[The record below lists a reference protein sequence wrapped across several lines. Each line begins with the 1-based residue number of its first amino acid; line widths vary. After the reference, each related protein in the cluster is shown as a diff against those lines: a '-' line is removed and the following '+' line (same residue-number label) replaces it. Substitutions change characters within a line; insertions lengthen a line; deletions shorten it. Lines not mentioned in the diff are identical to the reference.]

1 MAFFRS
7 TLPGAVQ
14 QRVLD
19 LAAFLV
25 LAPALWLPSGYSIGA
40 ILLLTLGLWRWPAV
54 LRGQHTPNAPLRAWA
69 LAVLAMGLVWCMYLV
84 EDGRLMTN
92 TLGLDRSSKY
102 LLVLLALPA
111 VWAQR
116 PAGSALR
123 WGCWV
128 GAAGAGLLAGW
139 QVLVQHLDRAEG
151 YTNAIQFG
159 NLSLLLALWSGIW
172 AVQASRRHERLL
184 GGLAAGLGIAASVLS
199 GSRGGWVVLPV
210 LLVVLVW
217 FARPATEGSQGRRGL
232 RALGVALLACLLL
245 AALPPVQQRAHEAT
259 QELLQQPEPEK
270 SNTATGSRLAFWMH
284 AWRLGLAHPWLGA
297 GQRGYEQSQ
306 LAAVARQEMPS
317 MSVHFNHAH
326 NEWLD
331 MFAKRG
337 LLGVTGLAL
346 FYAVPGLLCARRLRR
361 TGRDHLDDVRAA
373 GNGYAADGERH
384 AAALC
389 GLVTVL
395 GYLGFGMT
403 QVMFAHNNGN
413 LMYLL
418 PLTLWLAVCWPA
430 AGAAGA
436 SATAITR

>member
-1 MAFFRS
+1 MTTFRLS
-7 TLPGAVQ
+7 LPGAVQ

-40 ILLLTLGLWRWPAV
+40 ILLLMLGLWRWPAV
-54 LRGQHTPNAPLRAWA
+54 LRGQLTPNAPLRAWA
-69 LAVLAMGLVWCMYLV
+69 LAVLAMGLVWSMYLV

-102 LLVLLALPA
+102 FLVLLALPA

-139 QVLVQHLDRAEG
+139 QVLVQHLERAEG

-172 AVQASRRHERLL
+172 VVQASRLHERLL
-184 GGLAAGLGIAASVLS
+184 GSLAAVLGLAASVLS

-217 FARPATEGSQGRRGL
+217 FAGPATDGSQGRRGL
-232 RALGVALLACLLL
+232 RALGAALLACLLL
-245 AALPPVQQRAHEAT
+245 AALPPVQQRAHEAA

-284 AWRLGLAHPWLGA
+284 AWRLGMAHPWLGA
-297 GQRGYEQSQ
+297 GQLGYEQSQ

-337 LLGVTGLAL
+337 LLGVSGLAL
-346 FYAVPGLLCARRLRR
+346 FYAVPGLLCWRRLRP
-361 TGRDHLDDVRAA
+361 TGREPLENATAA
-373 GNGYAADGERH
+373 GNEDAARGERH

-418 PLTLWLAVCWPA
+418 PITLWLAVCWPA
-430 AGAAGA
+430 AAPQTSGAGA
-436 SATAITR
+436 QR

>member
-1 MAFFRS
+1 MTIFRLS
-7 TLPGAVQ
+7 LPGAVQ

-25 LAPALWLPSGYSIGA
+25 FAPALWLPSGYSIGA
-40 ILLLTLGLWRWPAV
+40 ILLLMLGLWRWPAV
-54 LRGQHTPNAPLRAWA
+54 LRGQLTPNAPLRAWA
-69 LAVLAMGLVWCMYLV
+69 LAVLAMGLVWSMYLF
-84 EDGRLMTN
+84 EGGRLMTN

-102 LLVLLALPA
+102 FLVLLALPA
-111 VWAQR
+111 VWGHR

-139 QVLVQHLDRAEG
+139 QVLVQHLERAEG

-159 NLSLLLALWSGIW
+159 NLALLLALWSCIW
-172 AVQASRRHERLL
+172 AVQSGRLHERIV
-184 GGLAAGLGIAASVLS
+184 GGLAAALGLAASVFS
-199 GSRGGWVVLPV
+199 GSRGGWVTLPV
-210 LLVVLVW
+210 LLVVIVW
-217 FARPATEGSQGRRGL
+217 LAQPFAKGGQPKRGL
-232 RALGVALLACLLL
+232 RALGAALLACLLL
-245 AALPPVQQRAHEAT
+245 ASLPPVQKRAHEAV

-270 SNTATGSRLAFWMH
+270 SNTSTGSRLAFWMY
-284 AWRLGLAHPWLGA
+284 AWRLGVAHPWLGA
-297 GQRGYEQSQ
+297 GQLGYEQSQ
-306 LAAVARQEMPS
+306 REAVARQEMPS

-337 LLGVTGLAL
+337 LLGVSGLAL
-346 FYAVPGLLCARRLRR
+346 FYAVPGFLCWRRLRR
-361 TGRDHLDDVRAA
+361 MGREPLENATAA
-373 GNGYAADGERH
+373 GNEDAARGERH

-418 PLTLWLAVCWPA
+418 PVTLWLAVCWPV
-430 AGAAGA
+430 AGAPGA
-436 SATAITR
+436 FRTPIRR

>member
-40 ILLLTLGLWRWPAV
+40 ILLLMLGLWRWPAV
-54 LRGQHTPNAPLRAWA
+54 LRGQLAPNAPLRAWA
-69 LAVLAMGLVWCMYLV
+69 LAVLAMGLVWSMYLV

-92 TLGLDRSSKY
+92 TLGFDRSSKY

-111 VWAQR
+111 VWGQR

-139 QVLVQHLDRAEG
+139 QVLVQHLERAEG

-172 AVQASRRHERLL
+172 VVQASRLHERLL
-184 GGLAAGLGIAASVLS
+184 GSLAAVLGLAASVLS
-199 GSRGGWVVLPV
+199 GSRGGWVTLPV
-210 LLVVLVW
+210 LLVVIVW
-217 FARPATEGSQGRRGL
+217 LAQPFAKGGQPKRGL
-232 RALGVALLACLLL
+232 RALGAALLACLLL
-245 AALPPVQQRAHEAT
+245 AALPPVQQRVHEAA

-284 AWRLGLAHPWLGA
+284 AWRLGLEHPWLGA
-297 GQRGYEQSQ
+297 GQLGYEQSQ
-306 LAAVARQEMPS
+306 RDAVARQEMPS

-337 LLGVTGLAL
+337 LLGVCGLAL
-346 FYAVPGLLCARRLRR
+346 FYAVPGFLCGRCLRR
-361 TGRDHLDDVRAA
+361 GGREPLENATAA
-373 GNGYAADGERH
+373 GNEDAARSERH

-418 PLTLWLAVCWPA
+418 PMSLWLAVCCPA
-430 AGAAGA
+430 AGAYRAFR
-436 SATAITR
+436 TPIPR

>member
-1 MAFFRS
+1 MAVFRLA
-7 TLPGAVQ
+7 LPGAVQ

-19 LAAFLV
+19 AATFLV

-40 ILLLTLGLWRWPAV
+40 ILLVALGLWRWPAV
-54 LRGQHTPNAPLRAWA
+54 LRGQLAPNAPLRAWA
-69 LAVLAMGLVWCMYLV
+69 LAVLAMGLVWSMYLF
-84 EDGRLMTN
+84 EGGRLVTN

-111 VWAQR
+111 VWGQR
-116 PAGSALR
+116 PTTSALR

-139 QVLVQHLDRAEG
+139 QVLGQHLDRAEG

-172 AVQASRRHERLL
+172 AMQANRRHERLL
-184 GGLAAGLGIAASVLS
+184 GGFAALLGMAASVLS
-199 GSRGGWVVLPV
+199 GSRGGWVTLPV

-217 FARPATEGSQGRRGL
+217 CARPPTKGTKGHRGL
-232 RALGVALLACLLL
+232 RALGAALLACLLL
-245 AALPPVQQRAHEAT
+245 ASLPLVQQRAREAA

-284 AWRLGLAHPWLGA
+284 AWRLGVAHPWLGA

-306 LAAVARQEMPS
+306 REAVARQEMPS

-337 LLGVTGLAL
+337 VLGISGLAL
-346 FYAVPGLLCARRLRR
+346 FYGVPGFLCWRRLRSM
-361 TGRDHLDDVRAA
+361 GCGPLEKAPAA
-373 GNGYAADGERH
+373 GHGDAVDGERH

-418 PLTLWLAVCWPA
+418 PMTLWLAVCWPG
-430 AGAAGA
+430 AGAA
-436 SATAITR
+436 SAFRTPIPR

>member
-1 MAFFRS
+1 M
-7 TLPGAVQ
+7 
-14 QRVLD
+14 
-19 LAAFLV
+19 AAFLV

-40 ILLLTLGLWRWPAV
+40 ILLLMLGLWRWPAV
-54 LRGQHTPNAPLRAWA
+54 LRGQLTPNAPLRAWA
-69 LAVLAMGLVWCMYLV
+69 LAVLAMGLVWSMYLV

-102 LLVLLALPA
+102 FLVLLALPA

-139 QVLVQHLDRAEG
+139 QVLVQQLERAEG

-172 AVQASRRHERLL
+172 VVQASRLHERLL
-184 GGLAAGLGIAASVLS
+184 GSLAAVLGLAASVLS

-217 FARPATEGSQGRRGL
+217 FAGPATDGSQGRRGL
-232 RALGVALLACLLL
+232 RALGAALLACLLL
-245 AALPPVQQRAHEAT
+245 AALPPVQQRAHEAS

-297 GQRGYEQSQ
+297 GQLGYEQSQ
-306 LAAVARQEMPS
+306 LAAVERQEMPS

-337 LLGVTGLAL
+337 LLGVSGLAL
-346 FYAVPGLLCARRLRR
+346 FYAVPGFLCWRRLRR
-361 TGRDHLDDVRAA
+361 MGREPLENATAA
-373 GNGYAADGERH
+373 GNEDAARGERH

-418 PLTLWLAVCWPA
+418 PITLWLAVCWPV
-430 AGAAGA
+430 AGAPGA
-436 SATAITR
+436 FRTPIRR

>member
-1 MAFFRS
+1 M
-7 TLPGAVQ
+7 Q
-14 QRVLD
+14 QGVLNA
-19 LAAFLV
+19 AAFLV

-40 ILLLTLGLWRWPAV
+40 ILLVMLGLWRWPAV
-54 LRGQHTPNAPLRAWA
+54 LRGRLAPHAPLRAWA
-69 LAVLAMGLVWCMYLV
+69 LVVLAMGLVWSMYLF
-84 EDGRLMTN
+84 EGGRLITN

-102 LLVLLALPA
+102 FLVLLALPA

-116 PAGSALR
+116 PAAWALR

-128 GAAGAGLLAGW
+128 GAAGAGVLAGW
-139 QVLVQHLDRAEG
+139 QVLVQHLVRAEG

-172 AVQASRRHERLL
+172 AVQASCPYERLL
-184 GGLAAGLGIAASVLS
+184 GALAAVLGIAASVLS

-210 LLVVLVW
+210 LLVLFVW
-217 FARPATEGSQGRRGL
+217 FARPQTQGSQGSHGRRGL
-232 RALGVALLACLLL
+232 LALGAALLTCLLL
-245 AALPPVQQRAHEAT
+245 AALPPVQQRAHEAA

-284 AWRLGLAHPWLGA
+284 AWRLGLEHPWLGA
-297 GQRGYEQSQ
+297 GQLGYEQSQ
-306 LAAVARQEMPS
+306 REAVARQEMPS

-337 LLGVTGLAL
+337 LLGVIGLAL
-346 FYAVPGLLCARRLRR
+346 FYAVPGLLCWRCLRR
-361 TGRDHLDDVRAA
+361 GGREPLENAAAA
-373 GNGYAADGERH
+373 GNEDAARSECH

-418 PLTLWLAVCWPA
+418 PMSLWLAVCWPG
-430 AGAAGA
+430 AGAPAA
-436 SATAITR
+436 FRAPIPR

>member
-40 ILLLTLGLWRWPAV
+40 ILLLMLGLWRWPAV
-54 LRGQHTPNAPLRAWA
+54 LRGQLAPNAPMRVWA
-69 LAVLAMGLVWCMYLV
+69 LVIFAMGLVWSLHLI
-84 EDGRLMTN
+84 DHGQLMTSSQ
-92 TLGLDRSSKY
+92 GLDRVTKY
-102 LLVLLALPA
+102 LLVLFVLPA
-111 VWAQR
+111 AWGQR
-116 PAGSALR
+116 PAACALR
-123 WGCWV
+123 WGCWI
-128 GAAGAGLLAGW
+128 GATGAGLLAGW
-139 QVLVQHLDRAEG
+139 QVLVQHLDRADG
-151 YTNAIQFG
+151 YTNAIRFG
-159 NLSLLLALWSGIW
+159 DLSLLLALWSAIW
-172 AVQASRRHERLL
+172 AVQASRLHERLL
-184 GGLAAGLGIAASVLS
+184 GSLAAVLGLAASVLS
-199 GSRGGWVVLPV
+199 GSRGGWVTLPV

-232 RALGVALLACLLL
+232 RALGAALLACLLL
-245 AALPPVQQRAHEAT
+245 AALPPVQQRAHEAA

-284 AWRLGLAHPWLGA
+284 AWRLGMAHPWLGA
-297 GQRGYEQSQ
+297 GQLGYAQSQ
-306 LAAVARQEMPS
+306 REAVARHEMPS
-317 MSVHFNHAH
+317 MSAQFTHAH

-337 LLGVTGLAL
+337 LLGVAGLAL
-346 FYAVPGLLCARRLRR
+346 FYVVPGLLFWRQLRR
-361 TGRDHLDDVRAA
+361 TGRERPEDAHAA
-373 GNGYAADGERH
+373 ANGYAIDGERH

-389 GLVTVL
+389 GLITVL

-403 QVMFAHNNGN
+403 EVFFAHNNGN

-418 PLTLWLAVCWPA
+418 PITLWLAVCWPV
-430 AGAAGA
+430 AGAPRAFR
-436 SATAITR
+436 TPIPR